1 MRARAVG
8 FVYSWSRF
16 STIFSGFIIAFFLRH
31 FGVPG
36 VFAFIAG
43 AMGVVVLSIAFFG
56 PRTNQLA
63 LEEISR

>member
-16 STIFSGFIIAFFLRH
+16 STIFSGFFVAFFLRN

-36 VFAFIAG
+36 VFVFVI
-43 AMGVVVLSIAFFG
+43 LSIAISFG
-56 PRTNQLA
+56 PRTNRRS
-63 LEEISR
+63 LEEIAR